1 MRKVRSC
8 RRGAGT
14 GGLSWAILPVSPEY
28 RAPGLKCSGI
38 ECFGI
43 DIFFIQHSHRIGG
56 VGPNSETNLLDA
68 VPP

>member
-14 GGLSWAILPVSPEY
+14 GGLSWAVLPVSPEY
-28 RAPGLKCSGI
+28 RVPGLECFGI

-43 DIFFIQHSHRIGG
+43 DHSSSSTAIE
-56 VGPNSETNLLDA
+56 SA
-68 VPP
+68 A